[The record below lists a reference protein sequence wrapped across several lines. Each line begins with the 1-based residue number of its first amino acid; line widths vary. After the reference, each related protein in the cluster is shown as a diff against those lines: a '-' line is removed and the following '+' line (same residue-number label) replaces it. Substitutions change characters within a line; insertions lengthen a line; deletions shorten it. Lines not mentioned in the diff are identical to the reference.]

1 MNLLSK
7 IYVAGHRGMVGSAI
21 VRKLKKD
28 GYKNLIYA
36 DKAKL
41 DLTNLMEV
49 QTFIKSEKPDYVFL
63 AAAKVGGI
71 LSNRDFPADYFFENL
86 KIELNVIQSSYENS
100 VKRLCFL
107 GSTCIYPRDAAQPL
121 KEDCLLTGP
130 LEKTNEAYAIAKI
143 AGIKMCEFYNK
154 QFGTN
159 FLMAMPTSIYG
170 INDNFDPVSGHV
182 IPALIT
188 KLHEAKIQNFPQ
200 LSIWGSGQAQREFM
214 HSDDL
219 ASALVF
225 LMKNYH
231 DNSIIN
237 IGIGTDYKIIEI
249 VDILCEII
257 GYDGEIV
264 CDLSKPDGTP
274 RKLVDSSKLR
284 SLGWEP
290 KLNFKQG
297 LQEIYNWYKSNKIMG
312 I

>member
-1 MNLLSK
+1 
-7 IYVAGHRGMVGSAI
+7 MVGSAI

-121 KEDCLLTGP
+121 KEDYLLTGP

-188 KLHEAKIQNFPQ
+188 KLHEAKIQNLPQ
-200 LSIWGSGQAQREFM
+200 LSIWGSGQSQREFM

-284 SLGWEP
+284 NLGWEP

>member
-188 KLHEAKIQNFPQ
+188 KLHEAKIQNLPQ

-237 IGIGTDYKIIEI
+237 IGIGIDYKIIEI

-290 KLNFKQG
+290 KLDFKQG

>member
-159 FLMAMPTSIYG
+159 FLMAMPTSVYG

-188 KLHEAKIQNFPQ
+188 KLHEAKIQNLPQ

>member
-1 MNLLSK
+1 
-7 IYVAGHRGMVGSAI
+7 
-21 VRKLKKD
+21 
-28 GYKNLIYA
+28 
-36 DKAKL
+36 
-41 DLTNLMEV
+41 
-49 QTFIKSEKPDYVFL
+49 
-63 AAAKVGGI
+63 
-71 LSNRDFPADYFFENL
+71 
-86 KIELNVIQSSYENS
+86 
-100 VKRLCFL
+100 L

-188 KLHEAKIQNFPQ
+188 KLHEAKIQNLPQ

>member
-188 KLHEAKIQNFPQ
+188 KLHEAKIQNLPQ

>member
-143 AGIKMCEFYNK
+143 AGIKLINAYRK
-154 QFGTN
+154 QSGRRWIS
-159 FLMAMPTSIYG
+159 AMPTNLYG
-170 INDNFDPVSGHV
+170 PNDNFDFESSHV
-182 IPALIT
+182 LPALIA
-188 KLHEAKIQNFPQ
+188 KFHEAKTTGNSSVT
-200 LSIWGSGQAQREFM
+200 LWGDGTPLREFL
-214 HSDDL
+214 HVDDL
-219 ASALVF
+219 AKACLLLLEKYDDSVAINVGSGSEV
-225 LMKNYH
+225 
-231 DNSIIN
+231 SIRELAGMIQKTV
-237 IGIGTDYKIIEI
+237 GFAGDIEF
-249 VDILCEII
+249 DT
-257 GYDGEIV
+257 
-264 CDLSKPDGTP
+264 SRPNGTP
-274 RKLVDSSKLR
+274 RKILSIKR
-284 SLGWEP
+284 IQSLGWDP
-290 KLNFKQG
+290 QIKLEEGLASTYEWFKQNA
-297 LQEIYNWYKSNKIMG
+297 LSKV
-312 I
+312 

>member
-1 MNLLSK
+1 
-7 IYVAGHRGMVGSAI
+7 MVGSAI

-188 KLHEAKIQNFPQ
+188 KLHEAKIQNLPQ

>member
-188 KLHEAKIQNFPQ
+188 KLHEAKIQNLPQ

-284 SLGWEP
+284 NLGWEP

>member
-1 MNLLSK
+1 
-7 IYVAGHRGMVGSAI
+7 MVGSAI

-188 KLHEAKIQNFPQ
+188 KLHEAKIQNLPQ

-249 VDILCEII
+249 VDILCKII

-284 SLGWEP
+284 NLGWEP

>member
-188 KLHEAKIQNFPQ
+188 KLHEAKIQNLPQ

-237 IGIGTDYKIIEI
+237 IGIGADYKIIEI

-284 SLGWEP
+284 NLGWEP

>member
-188 KLHEAKIQNFPQ
+188 KLHEAKIQNLPQ

-249 VDILCEII
+249 VDILCKII

-284 SLGWEP
+284 NLGWEP